1 MKIEIIRGTVVGGKP
16 ARVGQ
21 VVSADPKEANA
32 LVSMG
37 KAILYQNNRAIG
49 LDTEE
54 PEVVTRKVRKG
65 RPPKQAN

>member
-1 MKIEIIRGTVVGGKP
+1 MKIEIIRGTVVSGKP

-21 VVSADPKEANA
+21 GISTDPAEANTLIA
-32 LVSMG
+32 MG

-54 PEVVTRKVRKG
+54 PEVVTRRVRKG
-65 RPPKQAN
+65 RPPKQVN

>member
-1 MKIEIIRGTVVGGKP
+1 MKIEIIRGTVVAGKP

-49 LDTEE
+49 LDTKE
-54 PEVVTRKVRKG
+54 PEVVTRKARKG
-65 RPPKQAN
+65 RPPKGAN

>member
-21 VVSADPKEANA
+21 VISADPQEAST
-32 LVSMG
+32 LISLG
-37 KAILYQNNRAIG
+37 KAIPYQNNRAIG

-65 RPPKQAN
+65 RPPKSAN